1 MKKLLSALLATMLL
15 VTCIPISVHAA
26 SNAEIIFD
34 FLKNDIGF
42 NSAAACGV
50 LANIEKESS
59 FNPNASGDNGA
70 SYGIC
75 QWNTFRF
82 TALQNWCGANGY
94 DYTTLDGQLHYLQ
107 FELSANNSN
116 YLWNGKTIYNKLIA
130 VTDTAE
136 GAYTAAYDWCYY
148 FEVPANR
155 QKRAIE
161 RGDLAV
167 STYWPAYG
175 EGEPAPTIVEA
186 LPCDYT
192 VTIGANVG
200 DVVLYDRPTI
210 NVESARRLTNQE
222 QPLSIRCTEQIRLSN
237 DTVRYYFYAEDEERG
252 YYLSWDPDRMTLQ
265 PTHVWE
271 NGVCT
276 LCGEVSPTT
285 VTITAQPKTTYAK
298 EGGKISVTV
307 DAAGDGLNYQWYIKN
322 NGGSKYSKSS
332 VTAATYSA
340 TMSDKVH
347 GRRVYCVVTDQYGN
361 RVQSATALLRRQ
373 VTITKES
380 ATAAY
385 AKKGAA
391 TTIKVTAVGDELTY
405 TWYFRNDG
413 KTAYSKSSVKTATY
427 STKMSSTAKNR
438 RVYCI
443 VKDKYGKKVQSK
455 TFLLR
460 ESVSIVTQ
468 PKTVSV
474 KKSAT
479 ARVSVKASGDGLRY
493 TWYVKDA
500 GAKKYT
506 KSSITK
512 STYSVKMSAKVKNR
526 LVYCVVKDKYGK
538 TVKSTTVKLKMK

>member
-1 MKKLLSALLATMLL
+1 MKKLLSALLATLLL
-15 VTCIPISVHAA
+15 VSCLPLSVHAA

-82 TALQNWCGANGY
+82 TALRNWCEDNGY
-94 DYTTLDGQLHYLQ
+94 DYTTLDGQLRYLQ

-116 YLWNGKTIYNKLIA
+116 YLWNGKTIYYKLVA

-148 FEVPANR
+148 FEVPANK
-155 QKRAIE
+155 QKRSVE

-167 STYWPAYG
+167 SAYWPAYG

-186 LPCDYT
+186 LTCDYT
-192 VTIGANVG
+192 VTIAANAG

-210 NVESARRLTNQE
+210 NVESARRLENQE
-222 QPLSIRCTEQIRLSN
+222 QPLSIRCTQQIRLSN
-237 DTVRYYFYAEDEERG
+237 DTVRYYFYAEEEDRG

-276 LCGEVSPTT
+276 LCGEPAPTT
-285 VTITAQPKTTYAK
+285 VTITVQPKTAYAK
-298 EGGKISVTV
+298 EGGKISVKV
-307 DAAGDGLNYQWYIKN
+307 DAAGDGLRYQWYVKN
-322 NGGSKYSKSS
+322 SGGTKYSKSS
-332 VTAATYSA
+332 VTAAIYSA

-347 GRRVYCVVTDQYGN
+347 GRRVYCVVTDRYGN

-385 AKKGAA
+385 AKMGAA
-391 TTIKVTAVGDELTY
+391 ATVRVTALGDGLTY
-405 TWYFRNDG
+405 AWYFRNDG
-413 KTAYSKSSVKTATY
+413 KTAYSRSSVKTATY
-427 STKMSSTAKNR
+427 SATMSDKVKGR

-460 ESVSIVTQ
+460 ESVSIITQ
-468 PKTVSV
+468 PKTVAV

-479 ARVSVKASGDGLRY
+479 AKVSVKASGDGLKY

-512 STYSVKMSAKVKNR
+512 STYSVKMSSKAKNR

>member
-1 MKKLLSALLATMLL
+1 MKKLLSALLATLLL
-15 VTCIPISVHAA
+15 VSCLPLSVHAA

-34 FLKNDIGF
+34 FLTNDIGF

-82 TALQNWCGANGY
+82 TALRNWCEDNGY
-94 DYTTLDGQLHYLQ
+94 DYTTLDGQLRYLQ

-116 YLWNGKTIYNKLIA
+116 YLWNGKTIYNKLVA

-148 FEVPANR
+148 FEVPANK
-155 QKRAIE
+155 QKRSVE

-167 STYWPAYG
+167 SAYWPAYG

-186 LPCDYT
+186 LTCDYT
-192 VTIGANVG
+192 VTIAANAG

-210 NVESARRLTNQE
+210 NVESARRLENQE
-222 QPLSIRCTEQIRLSN
+222 QPLSIRCTQQIRLSS
-237 DTVRYYFYAEDEERG
+237 DTVRYYFYAEEEDRG

-276 LCGEVSPTT
+276 LCGEPSPTT

-307 DAAGDGLNYQWYIKN
+307 DAAGDGLCYQWYVKN
-322 NGGSKYSKSS
+322 SGGTKYSKSS
-332 VTAATYSA
+332 VTAATYST
-340 TMSDKVH
+340 TMSDKAH

-385 AKKGAA
+385 AKMGAA
-391 TTIKVTAVGDELTY
+391 ATVRVTALGDGLTY

-413 KTAYSKSSVKTATY
+413 KTAYSRSSVKTATY
-427 STKMSSTAKNR
+427 SATMSDKVKGR

-474 KKSAT
+474 KKNAT
-479 ARVSVKASGDGLRY
+479 AKVSVKASGDGLKY

-512 STYSVKMSAKVKNR
+512 STYSVKMSTKVKNR